1 MPRYF
6 FEFENASSSVPDLV
20 GRDLPDGLAAK
31 AEAARVAAELAA
43 NEAVEGRAPT
53 YEWIEVVDECRRPV
67 VRLPVA
73 DALRE
78 PNRVR

>member
-6 FEFENASSSVPDLV
+6 FEFENASTSVPDLV

-53 YEWIEVVDECRRPV
+53 YEWVEVVDECGRPV